1 MYWGSAAMAYHPQ
14 PELEALRDFEWPDD
28 LRQRGIAFSDM
39 PEITD
44 EHKRNILGRN
54 YADLVGMDIEA
65 ARERLADDEFSTRTD
80 ESGLAD
86 PFSTTNAAAEVY

>member
-1 MYWGSAAMAYHPQ
+1 
-14 PELEALRDFEWPDD
+14 
-28 LRQRGIAFSDM
+28 M

-44 EHKRNILGRN
+44 EHKRDILGRN
-54 YADLVGMDIEA
+54 YADLVGLDIEA
-65 ARERLADDEFSTRTD
+65 AQERLADDGFSTRTD